1 VDKGNQHR
9 TESDDDQGGQR
20 QAHGEGSPTRL
31 IAPVFAAFSLP
42 AIITFASGTYP
53 GPPRHNIILS
63 LLIAATG
70 FFMASIQL
78 SIGPIY
84 DKYAKTSRSLRGGL
98 TLIGICLVTVAL
110 SVLCA
115 PMLQQWWSGLALV
128 VLLIGGILPAFLTSY
143 LWIREHSGSA
153 KT

>member
-1 VDKGNQHR
+1 
-9 TESDDDQGGQR
+9 
-20 QAHGEGSPTRL
+20 
-31 IAPVFAAFSLP
+31 
-42 AIITFASGTYP
+42 
-53 GPPRHNIILS
+53 
-63 LLIAATG
+63 
-70 FFMASIQL
+70 MASIQL

-84 DKYAKTSRSLRGGL
+84 GKYAKTSRSLRGGL
-98 TLIGICLVTVAL
+98 TLLGICLVTVAL

-115 PMLQQWWSGLALV
+115 PMFQQWWSGLALV